1 MTAGSVAVLDAFT
14 LGRWDAASPPTAVL
28 LTLVSRSQKNTF
40 FKILARRAAKGDQEI
55 RVISCRDAFPKK
67 HLQAAKNLA
76 KRGNALRTGGSVA
89 SFRVVA
95 RGEGCVPVLEVKKW
109 ESDGRRESR
118 WRVFLVSLFSRRGR
132 RGGKSRRGSRT
143 PQGSLRSSA
152 ARSLEAFQMPRT
164 LCFCLKMKR
173 RWTNIMLKSRQ
184 TAPLLFVACYHHNLS
199 YPLDV
204 CDQQ

>member
-28 LTLVSRSQKNTF
+28 LTLGSRSQKNTF

-89 SFRVVA
+89 SF
-95 RGEGCVPVLEVKKW
+95 
-109 ESDGRRESR
+109 
-118 WRVFLVSLFSRRGR
+118 
-132 RGGKSRRGSRT
+132 
-143 PQGSLRSSA
+143 
-152 ARSLEAFQMPRT
+152 
-164 LCFCLKMKR
+164 
-173 RWTNIMLKSRQ
+173 
-184 TAPLLFVACYHHNLS
+184 
-199 YPLDV
+199 
-204 CDQQ
+204 